1 MERIGVEPENVAQQ
15 ESEIAREETRVVRR
29 RPAGWALGLPFL
41 ALLVV
46 VAAMRVGP
54 AIEINIRREAT
65 TFARGAPDSALVKA
79 GTRIVVAGRDVRIVS
94 DDDLPAEVRDETS
107 RRAASVPA
115 VRSVTSET
123 TGYVT
128 LSPYA
133 FRVKRSEAGI
143 ELSGGVPDA
152 ALRERLVAEASRF
165 VPPEQVEDR
174 LRLAAGAPDGFAA
187 AASHLVATLGSIESA
202 EGVLSGRRLTAVA
215 APRDTAAYNRVLAAL
230 RSPPHG
236 YRASELDILPPRI
249 APFVWTA
256 RRDAGGLALGGAVPS
271 EEKRGELLK
280 LAEEL
285 LPDMPV
291 RDAMQT
297 ARGLDRSID
306 FLATARSTLDILGR
320 LTAGEAQIADRRF
333 TLTGETMVRG
343 GRTAIAARLKD
354 TLPHALG
361 APLVELSLVP
371 ASPFLFSVRRHGG
384 RVELSGYISDE
395 KDRAAALTLAAARFP
410 GERATERLVVVE
422 GAPEGFPVVMRTMLE
437 TLSDFAEGEA
447 ALRDRSLLYTGRVL
461 YGQLAARI
469 RRTVPTQVPDGWQAK
484 VELEPVRPPGA
495 LDAYLCGDLLGDAAR
510 RNPVRFEPGQA
521 VPAANAGPALDVAGA
536 IARRCGRVGIRI
548 VHHLGGAD
556 PEAGK
561 DLAADRARALATA
574 LAERGATARF
584 TVEGTAAPDKTSERN
599 EFRVAPL

>member
-1 MERIGVEPENVAQQ
+1 MEPENVTQQ
-15 ESEIAREETRVVRR
+15 ELETARAEPRPLRR
-29 RPAGWALGLPFL
+29 RAAGWALGLP
-41 ALLVV
+41 LLSLLIA

-54 AIEINIRREAT
+54 AIDINIRSEAT
-65 TFARGAPDSALVKA
+65 ALARGTPDSPLVKA

-94 DDDLPAEVRDETS
+94 DDDLPADLRDETR
-107 RRAASVPA
+107 RRAVAVPA
-115 VRSVTSET
+115 VRSVVSET

-133 FRVKRSEAGI
+133 FHVKRSEAGI

-152 ALRERLVAEASRF
+152 ALRERLVTEAARF

-174 LRLAAGAPDGFAA
+174 LRLAAGAPEGFAA
-187 AASHLVATLGSIESA
+187 AASHLLATLGPIESA
-202 EGVLSGRRLTAVA
+202 EGSLSGRRFTAFA
-215 APRDTAAYNRVLAAL
+215 SPRDTAAYNRVLAAL
-230 RSPPHG
+230 RAPPSG
-236 YRASELDILPPRI
+236 YRSSDLQVLPPRI
-249 APFVWTA
+249 EPFVWTA

-271 EEKRGELLK
+271 EEKRAELLK

-285 LPDMPV
+285 LPDVPV

-306 FLATARSTLDILGR
+306 FLATARSAFDILER

-333 TLTGETMVRG
+333 TLNGETVVKG
-343 GRTAIAARLKD
+343 GRAAIVARLKE

-361 APLVELSLVP
+361 TPMVELSLVP
-371 ASPFLFSVRRHGG
+371 ASPFLFAVRRHGG

-395 KDRAAALTLAAARFP
+395 KDRATALSLAASRFP

-422 GAPEGFPVVMRTMLE
+422 GAPEGFPVVMRSMIE
-437 TLSDFAEGEA
+437 TLSDFSEGEA

-469 RRTVPTQVPDGWQAK
+469 RRTVPAQMPDGWQAK

-510 RNPVRFEPGQA
+510 RYPVRFEPGRA
-521 VPAANAGPALDVAGA
+521 VPAANAGPALDVAA
-536 IARRCGRVGIRI
+536 EIARRCGRVGIRI
-548 VHHLGGAD
+548 LHHLGGSD

-584 TVEGTAAPDKTSERN
+584 TVEGIAGPDKVSERN